1 MKKLCL
7 FLMAV
12 LGISMLNAQTL
23 SVTYND
29 EPVGEQVAVT
39 INPDASMNMA
49 FFEITNNTTDSL
61 TFKVVMQVNQMGE
74 GNKAQICVGDNC
86 LDTNV
91 SEPVG
96 LAAEDVFSDFDILYR
111 YANVQPAQ
119 VTISLVNADN
129 EEEVYKS
136 FVVNYSVDASITQSE
151 IVSSLKI
158 NATPN
163 PANTVT
169 YFRYAIPSK
178 YKDAKLLVRSP
189 LGSIIKQIPLKV
201 GVASSKISFSTSDL
215 TNGVYFYAVVANGQT
230 LMTKKLIVKH

>member
-1 MKKLCL
+1 
-7 FLMAV
+7 MAV

-29 EPVGEQVAVT
+29 EPIGEQVAIT

-61 TFKVVMQVNQMGE
+61 TFKVVMQINQMGE
-74 GNKAQICVGDNC
+74 GNVAKICVGEC

-91 SEPVG
+91 SDPVG
-96 LAAEDVFSDFDILYR
+96 IASEGVFSDFDIQYM
-111 YANVQPAQ
+111 YTNVQPAQ
-119 VTISLVNADN
+119 VTISLVNAGN

-136 FVVNYSVDASITQSE
+136 FIVNYSVDASITQAE
-151 IVSSLKI
+151 VVSSLKI

-189 LGSIIKQIPLKV
+189 LGSVIKQIPLKV
-201 GVASSKISFSTSDL
+201 GVASSKVSFSTADL